1 MVMANRELGERD
13 VMAPQHFRSVEEIIR
28 DSQPPL
34 GPPPFPEIDFGRRR
48 KQEVAA
54 RWLHGYLSSQQ
65 PDYAASSRTILEE
78 GRAAGHT
85 EGTLR
90 AAKKALGIQS
100 YSNGLLDVTLFQFPS
115 SAWSLLRQPNIRLG
129 SKTYRL
135 KPARKGR
142 AWKASATMPNGS
154 PVTLVADQESAFY
167 HDDAKGEEPVGGKV
181 VRGTIEVASFCL
193 ASQPWPGRTGPRNAQ
208 VMATLL
214 KRFDRLSSL
223 TTKVSLWTLADEC
236 GMGRWQSVKE
246 ALGDLQDQGLIT
258 FELGQPHEYLSGGD
272 VESGHPSVVSLVP
285 VSGEREHPVGLL
297 PEASRD
303 EFAHGALGHSGYV
316 MAMRVIFEQSQDGV
330 GKLAM
335 SRAKIEQL
343 TGCSASS
350 VKRLV
355 RNSVEAGT
363 LAKDDT
369 GKWYLVDGE
378 SLLSVGDHATKV
390 QDRQTKRSEQVSGA
404 RRRNDRRSSRGREQP
419 DQDDDERLDAL
430 RLRVRSSPTSH
441 G

>member
-28 DSQPPL
+28 DSQPLL

-48 KQEVAA
+48 KLEAAA

-65 PDYAASSRTILEE
+65 PDYAALSGQILAGGET
-78 GRAAGHT
+78 AGHT
-85 EGTLR
+85 KGKLR
-90 AAKKALGIQS
+90 NAKKALGIQC
-100 YSNGLLDVTLFQFPS
+100 YSHGRYIPEIYEFQS
-115 SAWSLLRQPNIRLG
+115 WAWSLLKQPTIRLG
-129 SKTYRL
+129 GNTYWWKQPRR
-135 KPARKGR
+135 KKQTGQPSAPAP
-142 AWKASATMPNGS
+142 SSIPM
-154 PVTLVADQESAFY
+154 TLVADQEAAFY
-167 HDDAKGEEPVGGKV
+167 HDDAKSELPVVSKV
-181 VRGTIEVASFCL
+181 VRRTIEVASFHV
-193 ASQPWPGRTGPRNAQ
+193 ASQPWPGLTGPRNAQ

-214 KRFDRLSSL
+214 KRFHRLCSL

-236 GMGRWQSVKE
+236 GMARWQSVKE
-246 ALGDLQDQGLIT
+246 ALDALQDKGLIA
-258 FELGQPHEYLSGGD
+258 FEIGQPDKYLSGGA
-272 VESGHPSVVSLVP
+272 VALGSPSVVSLVP

-303 EFAHGALGHSGYV
+303 EFANGELGHSGYV

-335 SRAKIEQL
+335 NRPKIEQL
-343 TGCSASS
+343 TGCSRSTAQRL
-350 VKRLV
+350 VKRA
-355 RNSVEAGT
+355 VEAGI
-363 LAKDDT
+363 LAQDDT

-404 RRRNDRRSSRGREQP
+404 RRRNDRRSSRGREQEDVP
-419 DQDDDERLDAL
+419 
-430 RLRVRSSPTSH
+430 LRVEL